1 MKKMGVHRLIARKKL
16 DASGKKKT
24 VTRLTNP
31 GTPKIRKRALIAKVK
46 KAVTGKNP
54 KTQRTVARNLKVSVS
69 TVNRVI
75 HQDLHGILRKEY
87 QEGAQCGHTVFGQ
100 NSGHTVCSNYPTV
113 CAQHRPIKPSPR
125 NSRLTLLLRLPT
137 GALTRVKINNIDN
150 RGSADILSFLP
161 SLLPIFRCFFC
172 FLRMNAKDLAAAAVE
187 LNS

>member
-1 MKKMGVHRLIARKKL
+1 MDIAQHIGTILEKHWAGLGSMVHAAQWAGNR
-16 DASGKKKT
+16 GKTFCIGRWGWEWENK
-24 VTRLTNP
+24 
-31 GTPKIRKRALIAKVK
+31 
-46 KAVTGKNP
+46 
-54 KTQRTVARNLKVSVS
+54 
-69 TVNRVI
+69 
-75 HQDLHGILRKEY
+75 Y